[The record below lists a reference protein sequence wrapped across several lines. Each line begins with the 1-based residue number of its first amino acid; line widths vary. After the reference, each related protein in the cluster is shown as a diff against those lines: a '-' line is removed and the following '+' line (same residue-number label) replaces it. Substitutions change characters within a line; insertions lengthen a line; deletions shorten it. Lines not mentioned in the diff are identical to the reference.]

1 MSPAVVRK
9 QGKGYAIVNKD
20 TGKVYGHSTTQAKA
34 KASAR
39 ARNAAG
45 SHSGKPK
52 KGR

>member
-45 SHSGKPK
+45 HK